1 MGVVTD
7 ITDAVTGTTVP
18 ADTTVATLIGVVIST
33 GTKGVA
39 AALTAVSLALQRD
52 RTVARKISR
61 DSSWP
66 QCSTFALISGN
77 PACFNC

>member
-7 ITDAVTGTTVP
+7 ITDAVT

-33 GTKGVA
+33 GTKRVA

-52 RTVARKISR
+52 RTIARKVSR
-61 DSSWP
+61 DSS
-66 QCSTFALISGN
+66 
-77 PACFNC
+77 

>member
-18 ADTTVATLIGVVIST
+18 AGTTVATLIGVVIST

-61 DSSWP
+61 DSS
-66 QCSTFALISGN
+66 
-77 PACFNC
+77 